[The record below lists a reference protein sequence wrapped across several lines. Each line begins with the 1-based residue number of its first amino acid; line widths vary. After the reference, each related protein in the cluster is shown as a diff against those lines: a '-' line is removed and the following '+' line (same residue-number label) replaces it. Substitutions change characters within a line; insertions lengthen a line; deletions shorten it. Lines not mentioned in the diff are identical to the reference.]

1 MYQPLN
7 IAPTKKIV
15 TVTIFALISVI
26 GLMIKLPSIF
36 RTIDKEM
43 HFLFYFFS
51 AAFLNFLFTNGKVIK
66 HLVIFIFL
74 GGFGYLI
81 ELFQEFSNTF
91 FKKRIH
97 GNFDIIG
104 VKYNLKGLLLFSMLW
119 FFYYVLVRLTKINNE
134 IS

>member
-7 IAPTKKIV
+7 ITPTKKIIII
-15 TVTIFALISVI
+15 TIFALISVI
-26 GLMIKLPSIF
+26 GLMIKLPPIF

-66 HLVIFIFL
+66 HLVIIIFL

-81 ELFQEFSNTF
+81 ELLQEFSNTF

-97 GNFDIIG
+97 GNFDIID
-104 VKYNLKGLLLFSMLW
+104 VKYNLKGLFLFSMLW
-119 FFYYVLVRLTKINNE
+119 FFYYVLARLTKINNE